1 LQSGDVSAM
10 IRSLG
15 PDAAQLLQEVA
26 TGLKGRYTEDELSM
40 MLGGLIQE
48 K

>member
-1 LQSGDVSAM
+1 MSAM

-26 TGLKGRYTEDELSM
+26 TGLKGRYIEDELSM

>member
-1 LQSGDVSAM
+1 M

-15 PDAAQLLQEVA
+15 PDAAQLLQDIA
-26 TGLKGRYTEDELSM
+26 AGLKGRYTEDELSI
-40 MLGGLIQE
+40 MLSGLIQE